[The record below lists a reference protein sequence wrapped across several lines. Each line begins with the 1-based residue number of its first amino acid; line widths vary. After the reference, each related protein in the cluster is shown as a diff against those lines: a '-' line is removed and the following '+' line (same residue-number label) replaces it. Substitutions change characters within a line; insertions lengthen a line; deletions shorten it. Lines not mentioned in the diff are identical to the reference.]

1 MSWKK
6 IDSKIVYTSK
16 YLTVHEDR
24 VIQPDGSEGLYNTLK
39 RQSFVTVIVLED
51 ENIYLVSQFRYPI
64 NQRSLEIPEG
74 SIEEGESPEDTA
86 LRELREEVGKN
97 AGRLESFGS
106 LYIGPGLTSQK
117 LYVFVARDLTDC
129 NTKRESTEKD
139 MEIVKIPFR
148 EFEDLIKDGKI
159 FDAPT
164 VASYGLFKSHRSD
177 G

>member
-6 IDSKIVYTSK
+6 ISSKIVYSSP
-16 YLTVHEDR
+16 YLSLREDR
-24 VIQPDGSEGLYNTLK
+24 VIQPDGNEGIYNVLE
-39 RQSFVTVIVLED
+39 RQPFVAVLVLED
-51 ENIYLVSQFRYPI
+51 DNIYLVSQFRYPI

-74 SIEEGESPEDTA
+74 AMEENEKPEDTA

-97 AGRLESFGS
+97 AMSLESLGS

-117 LYVFVARDLTDC
+117 LYVFVARDLMDC
-129 NTKRESTEKD
+129 NTKRELTEKD

-164 VASYGLFKSHRSD
+164 VASYGLFKSCRSVE
-177 G
+177 